1 MSTSNFSRG
10 TPGIGSPLAVSF
22 GLLALNGGYQ
32 YRPVGGLIKGSKA
45 RDVGNTDDPYTLRTG
60 LIMAKHTSDG
70 TFAPWV
76 CGVSAN
82 ALTTSGTTITVSPA
96 EAVEIVRRL
105 GASSGAG
112 TLTIVGPPSANG
124 TAVAQ
129 ALTFSAINT
138 ATGAITITATGV
150 AYVAG
155 SLIVE
160 TAYGIPLTFINEDQ
174 VSLPPTGDADWPR
187 IAMTATINVDKI
199 LYWPTD
205 TGIKTY
211 IRANMSTT
219 AGNKFV
225 FSDSI

>member
-1 MSTSNFSRG
+1 MSTSNFNRG
-10 TPGIGSPLAVSF
+10 TPGISSPQAMSF

-32 YRPVGGLIKGSKA
+32 YRPAGGLIKGSKS

-70 TFAPWV
+70 TYAPWV
-76 CGVSAN
+76 AGVSAN
-82 ALTTSGTTITVSPA
+82 ALTTIGTTITVSA
-96 EAVEIVRRL
+96 AQAVEIVRRL
-105 GASSGAG
+105 GASSGTG

-124 TAVAQ
+124 TCATA
-129 ALTFSAINT
+129 ALTFSAIDT

-150 AYVAG
+150 AFVAG

-160 TAYGIPLTFINEDQ
+160 TVYAVPLTFINEDQ
-174 VSLPPTGDADWPR
+174 VQLPLTGDADWPR